1 MLPEQNFNNIVSA
14 SFIDFWENGI
24 MDIIVCTNAGLFAFY
39 NNYLQQNLFFI
50 KGYGASGDVN
60 NVAAQIVGGSFYW
73 VNSVGDKY
81 RTTYQ
86 PQIIQTA
93 YNALQTPYSYCG
105 LGRANNYVE
114 SFTLGMYGQ
123 SNSWSPIIPN
133 SQLAVY
139 AEGATPSQYILTNL
153 DGK

>member
-1 MLPEQNFNNIVSA
+1 
-14 SFIDFWENGI
+14 
-24 MDIIVCTNAGLFAFY
+24 MDIIVCTQQGGIISFY

-50 KGYGASGDVN
+50 KAYGANGATSTGG
-60 NVAAQIVGGSFYW
+60 AQIVGASFYW
-73 VNSVGDKY
+73 VNSVGDRY

-86 PQIIQTA
+86 PQLIQTA
-93 YNALQTPYSYCG
+93 YNSLQTPYSYCG

-123 SNSWSPIIPN
+123 SSVWSPIIPN

-139 AEGATPSQYILTNL
+139 TQGTPSQWKIRIYVLPN
-153 DGK
+153 

>member
-1 MLPEQNFNNIVSA
+1 MNSA

-24 MDIIVCTNAGLFAFY
+24 LDIVVCTKIGIFSYY
-39 NNYLQQNLFFI
+39 NNYLQQNSYFI
-50 KGYGASGDVN
+50 KGYGVSGVSTTN
-60 NVAAQIVGGSFYW
+60 STQIIGASFYW
-73 VNSVGDKY
+73 VNSVGEGY

-86 PQIIQTA
+86 PQIPQTA

-114 SFTLGMYGQ
+114 SFTLGFYGS
-123 SNSWSPIIPN
+123 SNAWSPIIPN

-139 AEGATPSQYILTNL
+139 A
-153 DGK
+153 